1 MNDIKILVKIYQ
13 EFKHK
18 YGRVP
23 TLNDVR
29 VILKTKKIPYA
40 DIDQV
45 RKALRRIREADD
57 LGSLDN
63 LL

>member
-23 TLNDVR
+23 TLNDVS

-63 LL
+63 L